1 MKYFFWSFKNKIQNL
16 FFELSFL
23 TKCNQSV
30 CCNLSK
36 LNFNNDYILS
46 KKLLLN
52 LCVLYFVTNIW
63 EYYT

>member
-1 MKYFFWSFKNKIQNL
+1 MKYFLWSFKNKIQNL

-23 TKCNQSV
+23 TKCQTV
-30 CCNLSK
+30 CCNLLK

-52 LCVLYFVTNIW
+52 LWVLYFVTNIW
-63 EYYT
+63 EYYI